1 MKCHAMA
8 VFESACKPGSVKS
21 SHLSVAGDCSR
32 AQATSSGRRGVR
44 AQATSSGR
52 RGVPVCPSTVLLR
65 IEFTASACLH
75 VTGELL
81 PRLSTLTGKPAVYFC
96 CTCPR
101 VTPGGCYPL
110 FLPLE
115 PGLSSRTY
123 FHIVPATAQRT
134 TLVIVAPSLLKS
146 TLISTAKFL

>member
-32 AQATSSGRRGVR
+32 AQATSSGRRGV
-44 AQATSSGR
+44 
-52 RGVPVCPSTVLLR
+52 LR

-146 TLISTAKFL
+146 TLISTAKSL